1 MTWKPGKLASGTFT
15 VGIGM
20 GLRSLTQALVFLIV
34 ARTLGVEGFG
44 SFAAVLAIAGALS
57 YFSGLGASILLVRDI
72 ARSPEQFP
80 VSWGYTL
87 MAYCL
92 GMPIAA
98 LIYAIT
104 AWLVLPSSISW
115 AVIFVLGVSEIA
127 LIPLAGFGVFAYQ
140 GREQMAKVS
149 WMQLAPALARLG
161 GALTLFA
168 IHRIQGS
175 LNLLLLWSWL
185 YFCCALTTAF
195 YVLWC
200 VKKDLGGPVF
210 PHIRNLLKYVR
221 NSIPFSF
228 SGIAEKLYSDGDKFM
243 LARLA
248 SVGTAGLYSAG
259 YRFVDLAYIPLHA
272 LMSTAS
278 ARYFRA
284 GQSGVADAVKFSL
297 KIGPMPIFY
306 GVAIGCL
313 IFWCSPVLPLL
324 LGSSYTDATSI
335 ARWLAWLPLVA
346 AFRMLLHYPL
356 ATSGL
361 QNAGMCALLIGA
373 SANIF
378 LNFLW
383 IPAWNWRGAVAATY
397 AAEVLIIISMLISIR
412 RSWHLKHPDSTKP
425 ENIS

>member
-1 MTWKPGKLASGTFT
+1 
-15 VGIGM
+15 
-20 GLRSLTQALVFLIV
+20 
-34 ARTLGVEGFG
+34 
-44 SFAAVLAIAGALS
+44 
-57 YFSGLGASILLVRDI
+57 
-72 ARSPEQFP
+72 
-80 VSWGYTL
+80 
-87 MAYCL
+87 
-92 GMPIAA
+92 
-98 LIYAIT
+98 
-104 AWLVLPSSISW
+104 
-115 AVIFVLGVSEIA
+115 
-127 LIPLAGFGVFAYQ
+127 
-140 GREQMAKVS
+140 
-149 WMQLAPALARLG
+149 MQLAPALARLG

-168 IHRIQGS
+168 IQRIHGS
-175 LNLLLLWSWL
+175 FDLLLLWSWL
-185 YFCCALTTAF
+185 YFCCALTTAV

-210 PHIRNLLKYVR
+210 PKTRDLLKYVR

-278 ARYFRA
+278 PRFFRF
-284 GQSGVADAVKFSL
+284 GQSGVADAAKFSL
-297 KIGPMPIFY
+297 KIGPMPLLY

-313 IFWCSPVLPLL
+313 IFWSSPVLPLL
-324 LGSSYTDATSI
+324 LGSSYTEATTI

-361 QNAGMCALLIGA
+361 QNAGMFALLIGA

-383 IPAWNWRGAVAATY
+383 IPTWNWRGAVAATY
-397 AAEVLIIISMLISIR
+397 AAEGLMIILMLISIWR
-412 RSWHLKHPDSTKP
+412 RWHLKHLETTKP
-425 ENIS
+425 QRIS